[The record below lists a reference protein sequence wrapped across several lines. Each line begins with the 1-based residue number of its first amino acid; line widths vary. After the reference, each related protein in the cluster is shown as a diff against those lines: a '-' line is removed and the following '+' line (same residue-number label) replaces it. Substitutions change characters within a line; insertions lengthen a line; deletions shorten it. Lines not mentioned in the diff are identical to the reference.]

1 MVASR
6 SPETDVRAGT
16 IAAATRL
23 FAAHGFEGTA
33 LQDIADAV
41 GVSKPAILHHFPS
54 KEHIR
59 QAVLDSMLAHWNGML
74 PRLLLA
80 ATASGDRFEAV
91 FGELHRFFASDP
103 DRARLIVRETLDRP
117 AEMRKVLRGTVHSW
131 HAAIA
136 RYVEAGR
143 DTGRHYADIDPE
155 SYVVLIML
163 LVITATASS
172 PVTAAALD
180 QGGRDGEARFDR
192 ELARIARASLFPPS
206 PPPDPARRAKQATQ
220 SSKPD
225 PHAMEREPEAAHP
238 IRSPKRKSAR

>member
-6 SPETDVRAGT
+6 SSETDVRAET

-54 KEHIR
+54 KEHVR

-117 AEMRKVLRGTVHSW
+117 VEMRKVLRGTVHQW
-131 HAAIA
+131 HAAVA
-136 RYVEAGR
+136 SYVEAGR

-155 SYVVLIML
+155 AYVVLIML
-163 LVITATASS
+163 LVITATASA
-172 PVTAAALD
+172 PVTAAALQHD

-192 ELARIARASLFPPS
+192 ELARIARTSLFPP
-206 PPPDPARRAKQATQ
+206 
-220 SSKPD
+220 
-225 PHAMEREPEAAHP
+225 EREPSAAHP
-238 IRSPKRKSAR
+238 NRTKRKSAR

>member
-1 MVASR
+1 MVATR
-6 SPETDVRAGT
+6 STETDVRAAT

-59 QAVLDSMLAHWNGML
+59 QAVLDAMLSHWNGML

-80 ATASGDRFEAV
+80 ATASGDRFDAV

-117 AEMRKVLRGTVHSW
+117 AEMRKVLRGTVQNW

-143 DTGRHYADIDPE
+143 VTGRHYADVDPE

-172 PVTAAALD
+172 PVAAATLD
-180 QGGRDGEARFDR
+180 HDGRARFDR
-192 ELARIARASLFPPS
+192 EIARIARASLFPPS
-206 PPPDPARRAKQATQ
+206 APSLNADIAARPHAPSSATATRPPPPVSRRRRV
-220 SSKPD
+220 
-225 PHAMEREPEAAHP
+225 E
-238 IRSPKRKSAR
+238 RKSTR

>member
-6 SPETDVRAGT
+6 SSETDVREET

-41 GVSKPAILHHFPS
+41 GVSKPAVLHHFPS
-54 KEHIR
+54 KEHVR
-59 QAVLDSMLAHWNGML
+59 QAVLDAILAHWNGML

-80 ATASGDRFEAV
+80 ATASGDRFDAV
-91 FGELHRFFASDP
+91 FGELHRFFAADP

-117 AEMRKVLRGTVHSW
+117 AEMRKVLRGTVHQW
-131 HAAIA
+131 HSAVAGYI
-136 RYVEAGR
+136 EAGR
-143 DTGRHYADIDPE
+143 ETGRHYADVDPE
-155 SYVVLIML
+155 AYVVLIML

-180 QGGRDGEARFDR
+180 RDGQARFDR
-192 ELARIARASLFPPS
+192 EVARIAHASLFPPT
-206 PPPDPARRAKQATQ
+206 PPHPEA
-220 SSKPD
+220 S
-225 PHAMEREPEAAHP
+225 REPTAAP
-238 IRSPKRKSAR
+238 PTRSPKRKSAR

>member
-1 MVASR
+1 MR
-6 SPETDVRAGT
+6 GGT

-80 ATASGDRFEAV
+80 ATASGDRFDAV

-103 DRARLIVRETLDRP
+103 DRARLVMRETLDRP
-117 AEMRKVLRGTVHSW
+117 AEMRKVLRGTVHQW
-131 HAAIA
+131 HSAIA
-136 RYVEAGR
+136 GYVESGR
-143 DTGRHYADIDPE
+143 ESGRHYADIDPE

-172 PVTAAALD
+172 PVTTAALD
-180 QGGRDGEARFDR
+180 RNGESRYDR
-192 ELARIARASLFPPS
+192 ELARIARASLFPVDRRVPN
-206 PPPDPARRAKQATQ
+206 PPPDVHVGRRVPNPPPTVTTIVNG
-220 SSKPD
+220 
-225 PHAMEREPEAAHP
+225 EREPAAAAHP
-238 IRSPKRKSAR
+238 AKAPSRKSGKSGSAAR

>member
-1 MVASR
+1 M
-6 SPETDVRAGT
+6 RAGT

-59 QAVLDSMLAHWNGML
+59 QAVLDSILTHWNGML

-80 ATASGDRFEAV
+80 ATASGDRFDAV

-117 AEMRKVLRGTVHSW
+117 TEMRKVLKGTVHQW
-131 HAAIA
+131 HSAIA
-136 RYVEAGR
+136 GYVESGR
-143 DTGRHYADIDPE
+143 ESGRHYADVDPE

-163 LVITATASS
+163 LVITATSN
-172 PVTAAALD
+172 T
-180 QGGRDGEARFDR
+180 
-192 ELARIARASLFPPS
+192 
-206 PPPDPARRAKQATQ
+206 
-220 SSKPD
+220 
-225 PHAMEREPEAAHP
+225 
-238 IRSPKRKSAR
+238 